1 MVAELSSAPALLGI
15 AGGTALIVMSFVFLA
30 ARPRVPMAVVGVAF
44 VVAAALITASVWIGL
59 TGTPSTPTFAA
70 VGGPSAAPPGG
81 PSPTVRPPSTSP
93 ASPTPSATGAACQPS
108 GTTVQVVAKG
118 IAFDQSCLAAPAG
131 QAFTI
136 EFDNE
141 DADIPHNVDIL
152 AADPSQDPSA
162 PSLFAGDLVT
172 GVATQTY
179 DVPALEV
186 GTYFFRC
193 DVHPTQMFGTF
204 VVAAG

>member
-1 MVAELSSAPALLGI
+1 MIAELSSAPVLLGI
-15 AGGTALIVMSFVFLA
+15 AGGTALIVMLFVFLA
-30 ARPRVPMAVVGVAF
+30 ARPRTPMPVVGVAF
-44 VVAAALITASVWIGL
+44 LVGAALITVSVWVGL

-70 VGGPSAAPPGG
+70 VGAEPTPAGPSGG
-81 PSPTVRPPSTSP
+81 PGPGPSGG
-93 ASPTPSATGAACQPS
+93 PTPSGGPGPGAPCQPS
-108 GTTVQVVAKG
+108 GTTLQVVAKD
-118 IAFDQSCLAAPAG
+118 IAFDQTCLAAPAG

-141 DADIPHNVDIL
+141 DANTPHNVDIL
-152 AADPSQDPSA
+152 TSQDPSA

-179 DVPALEV
+179 DVPALDA

-193 DVHPTQMFGTF
+193 DVHPTQMFGMF
-204 VVAAG
+204 VVAGG

>member
-1 MVAELSSAPALLGI
+1 
-15 AGGTALIVMSFVFLA
+15 
-30 ARPRVPMAVVGVAF
+30 
-44 VVAAALITASVWIGL
+44 
-59 TGTPSTPTFAA
+59 
-70 VGGPSAAPPGG
+70 
-81 PSPTVRPPSTSP
+81 
-93 ASPTPSATGAACQPS
+93 
-108 GTTVQVVAKG
+108 VVAKN
-118 IAFDQSCLAAPAG
+118 IAFEQSCLAAPAG

-141 DADIPHNVDIL
+141 DPNTPHNVDIL

-162 PSLFAGDLVT
+162 QSLFAGDLVT

-179 DVPALEV
+179 DVPALDA